1 MKVLASLLIV
11 FMISCTNL
19 DIESETIEITS
30 TAIEGF
36 IISDEPEP
44 VMTGRITDA
53 RGLGEDLFLLDQTGM
68 VIRVFKKSGELL
80 TNIGTRGRG
89 PGQVMN
95 IQTFTVTYDENGS
108 PVILIMDDINQKLLF
123 FKNDGSLIKEHMY
136 VEGFYLRG
144 KLIEADLKE
153 RTLTILAKRPVGDL
167 SDCLI
172 HMIDMDDFS
181 TIRCFGSYTAFGYS
195 PQSEANYISQI
206 HPGSFVKTDHGYI
219 FSPFLFTGNLAVI
232 NDESESMLQSKEI
245 NISKPWASRKTGY
258 EYQLSYRGRQYQG
271 VILSRSEGLYYVNNT
286 LYHIYSL
293 VQDKKNYF
301 IERYSKDLS
310 ESRIYKLEGWQEE
323 LPAGRRYIFFPI
335 VNNTDIYYFDQ
346 KTNLIHILSLNF

>member
-1 MKVLASLLIV
+1 MKVLPSLLIV

-19 DIESETIEITS
+19 DIESETIEIVT

-36 IISDEPEP
+36 NGSDEPEL

-53 RGLGEDLFLLDQTGM
+53 RGLGDDLYLLDQTGM
-68 VIRVFKKSGELL
+68 VIRVFKKSGEFL

-95 IQTFTVTYDENGS
+95 IQTFTVTYDENS
-108 PVILIMDDINQKLLF
+108 NPVVLIMDDINQKLLF
-123 FKNDGSLIKEHMY
+123 FKNDGTLIQEHMY
-136 VEGFYLRG
+136 GEGFYLRG

-172 HMIDMDDFS
+172 HTIDMDDYS
-181 TIRCFGSYTAFGYS
+181 TIRCFGSYASFGYS
-195 PQSEANYISQI
+195 PQSEANYFFQI
-206 HPGSFVKTDHGYI
+206 HPGSLVNTDHGYI
-219 FSPFLFTGNLAVI
+219 YSPFLFNGNLALI
-232 NDESESMLQSKEI
+232 NDESKSMVHNNEF
-245 NISKPWASRKTGY
+245 NISKPWASRKTGH

-271 VILSRSEGLYYVNNT
+271 VILSRSEGLYYINNT
-286 LYHIYSL
+286 LYHIFSL

-301 IERYSKDLS
+301 IERYSNDLS
-310 ESRIYKLEGWQEE
+310 ESRIFKLDGWEE
-323 LPAGRRYIFFPI
+323 EVPAGRRYIFFPI
-335 VNNTDIYYFDQ
+335 VSDTDIYYFDL